1 MDRREHEISKERRKK
16 VVLNKDTIK
25 ELWSRTYN
33 REGKP
38 DWSHIFK
45 YYHKDIV
52 FQDSIQRIVGI
63 DNFIAMCDRLARRSR
78 QLKMEIISIAQKDNV
93 IMFDWIMTI
102 VFKKYPDTP
111 IYGSTKIILSEDGLI
126 KEQRDYYDLWGDIFN
141 NIPHFGRMYRRFLVN
156 KFG

>member
-1 MDRREHEISKERRKK
+1 MQNNTSAEPELLT
-16 VVLNKDTIK
+16 LNPDTIR

-38 DWSHIFK
+38 DWSHIFP

-52 FQDSIQRIVGI
+52 FQDSIQRIEGRTE
-63 DNFIAMCDRLARRSR
+63 FIAMCKRLTRRTN
-78 QLKMEIISIAQKDNV
+78 QLKMEILSIAQDGNV
-93 IMFDWIMTI
+93 ILFDWIMTM
-102 VFKKYPDTP
+102 VFKNYPNTP
-111 IYGSTKIILSEDGLI
+111 IYGSTKLVLSEDGKI

-141 NIPHFGRMYRRFLVN
+141 NIPHFNKMYRRFMHR